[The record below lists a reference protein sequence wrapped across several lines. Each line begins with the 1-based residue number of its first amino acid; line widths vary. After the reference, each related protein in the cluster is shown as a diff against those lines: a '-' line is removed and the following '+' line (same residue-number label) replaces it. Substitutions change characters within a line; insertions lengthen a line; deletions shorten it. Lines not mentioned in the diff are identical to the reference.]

1 MPGFRLATNAGD
13 QNSIA
18 FVKDVKRAHRWRIS
32 KFGTDIVGQPI
43 LTPDEL
49 LFAKSVE
56 MPTIGFSEKEVLG
69 GSIPYKFATQPN
81 FSDLV
86 VAFYDLE
93 GLEPKIREWQSLVWG
108 VDRGIGKAND
118 YKSEVQ
124 LYLTNGQG
132 NPVDSSWLFKNAWPK
147 NINHGELVY
156 DSSEFKLITVTVS
169 YDWIEYPDV
178 GAASGGITPA
188 GFTAPT
194 T

>member
-1 MPGFRLATNAGD
+1 MPGFRIGPNAD
-13 QNSIA
+13 DINSVA
-18 FVKDVKRAHRWRIS
+18 FEKDVKRAHRWRIY
-32 KFGTDIVGQPI
+32 KFGSDILGNPI
-43 LTPDEL
+43 LTPNEM

-69 GSIPYKFATQPN
+69 GSIAYKFATQPK

-108 VDRGIGKAND
+108 TDRGVGKPND

-124 LYLTNGQG
+124 LYLTDGRG

-147 NINHGELVY
+147 IINHGELTY

-169 YDWIEYPDV
+169 YDWIEYPEV
-178 GAASGGITPA
+178 GAASGGVIGPVATLP
-188 GFTAPT
+188 
-194 T
+194 